1 MEEHLKQV
9 YPKIANFCAYQERT
23 HEEVRQRLAKF
34 FVLPDDAEILI
45 TRLIEDKYL
54 NEHRYAQ
61 TYVGGKFRIKK
72 WGKNRILYELKRKN
86 LSEYSI
92 RSAMKEIKEADYKQ
106 TLQKLAQKKL
116 EILLNN
122 GESISPILKKKLAA
136 YLIQKGYEPE
146 LVWEMVEEVL
156 KNKNSNI

>member
-9 YPKIANFCAYQERT
+9 YQKAASYCAYQERT
-23 HEEVRQRLAKF
+23 HDEVRKKLDKL
-34 FVLPDDAEILI
+34 FVLDDDAEIII
-45 TRLIEDKYL
+45 TQLIEDKYL

-61 TYVGGKFRIKK
+61 TYAGGKFRIKK
-72 WGKNRILYELKRKN
+72 WGKNRILHELKRKN

-92 RSAMKEIKEADYKQ
+92 RSAMKEIKETDYKEA
-106 TLQKLAQKKL
+106 LQKLAQKKM
-116 EILLNN
+116 
-122 GESISPILKKKLAA
+122 ESLANKESNKLILKKKLAT

-156 KNKNSNI
+156 NNFNPI

>member
-34 FVLPDDAEILI
+34 FVLPDDAEII
-45 TRLIEDKYL
+45 ISQLIEDKYL

-61 TYVGGKFRIKK
+61 TYAGGKFRVKK

-92 RSAMKEIKEADYKQ
+92 RSAMKEIKETDYRE
-106 TLQKLAQKKL
+106 TLQKLAEKKL
-116 EILLNN
+116 ESL
-122 GESISPILKKKLAA
+122 ESKESTSLILKKKLAT

-146 LVWEMVEEVL
+146 LVWEMVEQVL
-156 KNKNSNI
+156 KK

>member
-9 YPKIANFCAYQERT
+9 YPKIANYCAYQERT

-34 FVLPDDAEILI
+34 FVLLDDAEII
-45 TRLIEDKYL
+45 ISQLIEDKYL

-61 TYVGGKFRIKK
+61 TYAGGKFRVKK

-92 RSAMKEIKEADYKQ
+92 RSAMKEIKETDYRE
-106 TLQKLAQKKL
+106 TLQKLAEKKL
-116 EILLNN
+116 ESLESKESNN
-122 GESISPILKKKLAA
+122 LILKKKLAT

-146 LVWEMVEEVL
+146 LVWEMVEQVL
-156 KNKNSNI
+156 KK